1 MGNRVRFM
9 SKWKTIQLISR
20 KIQRVHSSGIFKKK
34 SLIRMIFKHP
44 LTKAGLLMGPFCT
57 FIFLICQ
64 MAL

>member
-34 SLIRMIFKHP
+34 PDSDDFQ
-44 LTKAGLLMGPFCT
+44 TSFN
-57 FIFLICQ
+57 
-64 MAL
+64 